1 MKHKYEDYI
10 KFIDEKIK
18 EIRYEELLQEQ
29 LPNLIEVMVA
39 SLLANR
45 YRQGREM
52 KRSGCE
58 KYDETYPAG
67 MNGNRTYVDAE
78 TLSGDK
84 LVEIAGQVP
93 NLNANNVRF
102 L

>member
-1 MKHKYEDYI
+1 M
-10 KFIDEKIK
+10 
-18 EIRYEELLQEQ
+18 LL
-29 LPNLIEVMVA
+29 
-39 SLLANR
+39 R
-45 YRQGREM
+45 
-52 KRSGCE
+52 KRGIQR
-58 KYDETYPAG
+58 YDETYPAG

>member
-45 YRQGREM
+45 YR
-52 KRSGCE
+52 
-58 KYDETYPAG
+58 
-67 MNGNRTYVDAE
+67 
-78 TLSGDK
+78 
-84 LVEIAGQVP
+84 
-93 NLNANNVRF
+93 
-102 L
+102 

>member
-1 MKHKYEDYI
+1 
-10 KFIDEKIK
+10 
-18 EIRYEELLQEQ
+18 
-29 LPNLIEVMVA
+29 
-39 SLLANR
+39 
-45 YRQGREM
+45 M